1 MDKKQNDSRRCAI
14 VRQFVAGIADDTEWQ
29 VCSLYQY
36 GFDDE
41 EVKRRLRLSWCRL
54 TAIKLKLAIEL
65 GRAGIHLPK
74 EA

>member
-36 GFDDE
+36 GFDDG
-41 EVKRRLRLSWCRL
+41 EVQRKLELSWSRL
-54 TAIKLKLAIEL
+54 AAIKLKLAIEL
-65 GRAGIHLPK
+65 SRAGIHLPK